1 MVFSWFWI
9 IHVPRTF
16 LDVSSAVAV
25 FEALFVSGLAFV
37 LAGYRIGGPALG
49 HDAAGRKE
57 SAPARP

>member
-9 IHVPRTF
+9 VHVPRTF

-37 LAGYRIGGPALG
+37 LAGYREREASAG
-49 HDAAGRKE
+49 DSAA
-57 SAPARP
+57 A